1 MSKADLGLIQ
11 KLREISGLGMLD
23 CKKAL
28 DDAGNDLDKAIELL
42 RKKGAA
48 VAAKRADKGTSEGIV
63 HAYIH
68 PGSQIGVL
76 VEINCET
83 DFVAKIDEVKR
94 FANDICLQIAAL
106 KPEFLSPD
114 EVSPE
119 FLAKEREI
127 LTEQMKDSGK
137 PANVLE
143 KIIDGRISKLYS
155 EICLLKQTFL
165 KNDKLTV
172 EEAIKELMAK
182 TGENIKIRRFARF
195 EIGA

>member
-28 DDAGNDLDKAIELL
+28 DEAGNDLDKAIELL

-106 KPEFLSPD
+106 KPEFLSPE

>member
-28 DDAGNDLDKAIELL
+28 EEAGNDLDKAIELL

-48 VAAKRADKGTSEGIV
+48 VAAKRADKGTSEGVV

-76 VEINCET
+76 IEINCET
-83 DFVAKIDEVKR
+83 DFVAKLEEVKA
-94 FANDICLQIAAL
+94 FANDVCLQIAAL
-106 KPEFLSPD
+106 KPEYLSPE
-114 EVSPE
+114 EVDPA
-119 FLAKEREI
+119 FLAKERDI
-127 LTEQMKDSGK
+127 LIAQLKDSGK
-137 PANVLE
+137 PANVAE
-143 KIIDGRISKLYS
+143 KIVEGRISKLYS

-165 KNDKLTV
+165 KNDKMTV
-172 EEAIKELMAK
+172 EEAAKELMGK
-182 TGENIKIRRFARF
+182 TGENIKIKRFARF

>member
-11 KLREISGLGMLD
+11 KLRELTGLGMLD

-28 DDAGNDLDKAIELL
+28 EEANNDLDKAIELL

-76 VEINCET
+76 IEINCET
-83 DFVAKIDEVKR
+83 DFVAKTAEVKN
-94 FANDICLQIAAL
+94 FANDVCLQIAAL
-106 KPEFLSPD
+106 KPEFLSPE
-114 EVSPE
+114 EVSPD
-119 FLAKEREI
+119 FLTKERNI
-127 LTEQMKDSGK
+127 LKAQLKDSGK
-137 PANVLE
+137 PDNVVD
-143 KIIDGRISKLYS
+143 KIIDGRVSKLYS

-172 EEAIKELMAK
+172 EEAAKELMAK
-182 TGENIKIRRFARF
+182 TGENIKIKRFSRF

>member
-28 DDAGNDLDKAIELL
+28 EEAGNDLDKAIELL

-48 VAAKRADKGTSEGIV
+48 VAAKRADKGTSEGII

-76 VEINCET
+76 IEINCET
-83 DFVAKIDEVKR
+83 DFVAKLDEIKT
-94 FANDICLQIAAL
+94 FANDVCLQIAAL
-106 KPEFLSPD
+106 KPQFLSPE
-114 EVSPE
+114 EVDPS

-127 LTEQMKDSGK
+127 LAAQLKDSGK
-137 PANVLE
+137 PANMLD
-143 KIIDGRISKLYS
+143 KIVEGRVSKLYS
-155 EICLLKQTFL
+155 EICLLNQPFL

-172 EEAIKELMAK
+172 EEAAKELIGK
-182 TGENIKIRRFARF
+182 TGENIKIKRFARF